1 MAEVKNDFLKSKM
14 NKDLDDRLVPKG
26 EYRHAQNI
34 SVAKSE
40 GQDVGALENILGN
53 DLVSNFNLI
62 ILPPEGLLKNV
73 AVEIIGHHMD
83 VKNDRIIVFMTNYVD
98 TSIDTLSNYAL
109 HYASCSIGVYD
120 LKTSISSIIVEGRF
134 LNFSKTQEIYNV
146 DLIDDLLFW
155 TDNRNQPRKINI
167 SQALADNSYYDIE
180 DTISVAKYYPHKT
193 IDLVEDRIS
202 QVDFWGSQY
211 GTGYVVANNVSTY
224 QSGGT
229 TYGTGLTINITSV
242 NGSGGITGFDVNS
255 VGSGYTVPPGVIP
268 PGQISNVPI
277 QVTNPTGIPSGTD
290 AILRVT
296 TTQTSTMQ
304 DVVSDKIANSL
315 TDNPYRQPYD
325 NTQDITWKGDPEYLK
340 ERFVK
345 FSYRFKF
352 DDGEYSLIAPFTQA
366 CFIPKQDGYFLEN
379 DDIKTYK
386 STEVDFMQNKVNNV
400 GLIINSPGLMRG
412 TIDSTGDEARLW
424 NYVIDSMKIKEVDIL
439 YKEAGQNVIK
449 IVDTITSDE
458 LSLNNTPYLKY
469 DYISSKP
476 WKTLPESEI
485 LRVYDQVPV
494 KAFTQEIAGNR
505 VIYGNFVDK
514 PTSPQHLNYSL
525 DTKTKSRIESIRYQ
539 NQNVKQ
545 NRTYQVGIVLSDRYG
560 RQSTV
565 VLSSLDKSNVDA
577 LIKGSTIFHKF
588 KADGFS
594 TINNTASGPVSDLF
608 TNSYLHTPHAFDGD
622 ALNITFWDII
632 SSVKS
637 NETGEPGLWGG
648 DQSEGTRF
656 GQEKYNPLGW
666 YSYKV
671 VVKQIEQD
679 YYNVYFPGIL
689 NGYIDG
695 DAEGTPATSDDPTC
709 HFVLHGDNINKI
721 PRDLTLV
728 GPNQKTFRSGRPSA
742 KDDPSYYQFTRGGK
756 KFAADP
762 KTEEGRRLLKE
773 RDRERDLNEGS
784 QITNA
789 SIKLSLR
796 LNNATGTNIS
806 ASDNTTNQAYPGT
819 NTDVVT
825 TIGTGKELG
834 LWDSSAEMPYNTANV
849 FYGFKNNPYVAKT
862 ITSDWANTGLI
873 GPHPDSGKFEFFVR
887 AGYDPIIGGLNYI
900 FGSKNILC
908 TIDTSAAP
916 ANSEQLGGA
925 GAGFRINI
933 DETDAGN
940 YGNPISNNF
949 PQGAIGNVTGMSIA
963 YPGTGWNILG
973 PDQASPFI
981 QGSPSIGIP
990 ATGEGIP
997 GQIRGAGNAS
1007 AKFILHYTKSSYVG
1021 DMVGISRND
1030 RTGAL
1035 AVYETEPLK
1044 SKLDI
1049 YWETSTSGLIDE
1061 LNTNI
1066 LENSPEI
1073 PISFG
1078 DFNSDPIISA
1088 GTEATIIG
1096 DTMTGNIFV
1105 LNSIGTTLT
1114 SGPNS
1119 FTLLSAID
1127 GYGNNRTNEFEIGT
1141 ASLPFVGVIPNAF
1154 RIKLNAIQICN
1165 WDHNKK
1171 ENFTFNIDVKVPNS
1185 TTAWDGLSFINKTL
1199 ILGPLPINNI
1209 EPSFVPDPPAS
1220 TSLSGS
1226 INGGLIHTFDAVNG
1240 SVVGGGLE
1248 TEDITFVLTDPSEVF
1263 YLDSSASI
1271 PGQVKLMNN
1280 SNGTATT
1287 YPITLQAFDGAGLST
1302 SFTANITLS

>member
-14 NKDLDDRLVPKG
+14 NKDLDDRLVPQG

-34 SVAKSE
+34 TVAKSE

-53 DLVSNFNLI
+53 DLISNFELI
-62 ILPPEGLLKNV
+62 IPEGLTSNE
-73 AVEIIGHHMD
+73 AVEIIGHYMD
-83 VKNDRIIVFMTNYVD
+83 VRNDRIIVFMTNYVD
-98 TSIDTLSNYAL
+98 ASIDTLSNYATA
-109 HYASCSIGVYD
+109 YASCSIGVYD
-120 LKTSISSIIVEGRF
+120 LKTLVSSVIVQGRF
-134 LNFSKTQEIYNV
+134 LNFSKTHEIYNV

-167 SQALADNSYYDIE
+167 SQALADNTYYDIE

-193 IDLVEDRIS
+193 IDLVENRVYK
-202 QVDFWGSQY
+202 VDLTSWTGNP

-224 QSGGT
+224 YNGI

-242 NGSGGITGFDVNS
+242 NGSGGITGFNVNNP
-255 VGSGYTVPPGVIP
+255 GSGYINND
-268 PGQISNVPI
+268 II
-277 QVTNPTGIPSGTD
+277 RVTNPTGVAAQLEVFTQ
-290 AILRVT
+290 
-296 TTQTSTMQ
+296 QTSTMQ
-304 DVVSDKIANSL
+304 DVVSDYVANTS

-366 CFIPKQDGYFLEN
+366 CFVPKQDGYFLEN
-379 DDIKTYK
+379 DDIKTSK
-386 STEVDFMQNKVNNV
+386 STEVDFMQNQINNV
-400 GLIINSPGLMRG
+400 GLIINSPGLMGGSINRSND
-412 TIDSTGDEARLW
+412 IARPW
-424 NYVIDSMKIKEVDIL
+424 SYAIDSMKIKEVDIL

-494 KAFTQEIAGNR
+494 KALTQEIAGNR

-525 DTKTKSRIESIRYQ
+525 DTKPKSRIESIRYQ

-565 VLSSLDKSNVDA
+565 ILSTLDKSNISDLV
-577 LIKGSTIFHKF
+577 KGSTIFHKF
-588 KADGFS
+588 KSTGFS
-594 TINNTASGPVSDLF
+594 TINNTASGAVSDLF
-608 TNSYLHTPHAFDGD
+608 TDTTALSSLFDGD

-632 SSVKS
+632 SSIKS
-637 NETGEPGLWGG
+637 SETGEPGLWGG
-648 DQSEGTRF
+648 DGYGSNPSGSF
-656 GQEKYNPLGW
+656 GQDKYNPLGW
-666 YSYKV
+666 YSYKI
-671 VVKQIEQD
+671 VVKQVEQD

-709 HFVLHGDNINKI
+709 HFVLHADNINKI

-728 GPNQKTFRSGRPSA
+728 SPNQQTFRSGRPSA
-742 KDDPSYYQFTRGGK
+742 KDDPSYYQFTRGGE

-762 KTEEGRRLLKE
+762 KTEEGRRLLKQ
-773 RDRERDLNEGS
+773 RDRDRDLNEGS

-789 SIKLSLR
+789 SVKLSLR
-796 LNNATGTNIS
+796 LNNAIGTNVDVL
-806 ASDNTTNQAYPGT
+806 DNTTHQAYPGT
-819 NTDVVT
+819 NTDIVT

-834 LWDSSAEMPYNTANV
+834 LWDASAEMPYNTANV
-849 FYGFKNNPYVAKT
+849 FYGFKNNPYIAKT
-862 ITSDWANTGLI
+862 TTSDWANTGLI
-873 GPHPDSGKFEFFVR
+873 GPHPDSGKFNFYVR
-887 AGYDPIIGGLNYI
+887 REASLLDGSTYMPGSLNI
-900 FGSKNILC
+900 NCELDL
-908 TIDTSAAP
+908 TNTSGTYP
-916 ANSEQLGGA
+916 FTPNSEQLGGA
-925 GAGFRINI
+925 GAGFQINI
-933 DETDAGN
+933 DEVDDQLPSDPT
-940 YGNPISNNF
+940 PI
-949 PQGAIGNVTGMSIA
+949 VTGEPTALSIA
-963 YPGTGWNILG
+963 YPGSGWNILG
-973 PDQASPFI
+973 PDQG
-981 QGSPSIGIP
+981 GSWTNPTAP
-990 ATGEGIP
+990 EGIL
-997 GQIRGAGNAS
+997 GIIRGAGS
-1007 AKFILHYTKSSYVG
+1007 ATAEFVLHYTKTSYVG
-1021 DMVGISRND
+1021 KMIGTPRNN

-1049 YWETSTSGLIDE
+1049 YWETSTSGLINE

-1073 PISFG
+1073 PIDIYG
-1078 DFNSDPIISA
+1078 ALGVNITDVGI
-1088 GTEATIIG
+1088 GTEETPIASPITKPMVIR
-1096 DTMTGNIFV
+1096 
-1105 LNSIGTTLT
+1105 NSIGTVL
-1114 SGPNS
+1114 SNDNNVY
-1119 FTLLSAID
+1119 TLLSVRD
-1127 GYGNNRTNEFEIGT
+1127 GYGNDRTSEFT
-1141 ASLPFVGVIPNAF
+1141 LQQGVVLFGITFSYMFKIN
-1154 RIKLNAIQICN
+1154 LSTVQVCN
-1165 WDHNKK
+1165 WDHSIR
-1171 ENFTFNIDVKVPNS
+1171 ENFTFNINVKVPNS

-1199 ILGPLPINNI
+1199 TLGPLPINNI
-1209 EPSFVPDPPAS
+1209 DPSFVLPPDPTIPL
-1220 TSLSGS
+1220 TGS
-1226 INGGLIHTFDAVNG
+1226 INGGLIDTFNAVNG
-1240 SVVGGGLE
+1240 SVIGGGLE
-1248 TEDITFVLTDPSEVF
+1248 TEDITFVLTDPSGVF
-1263 YLDSSASI
+1263 YLDSSANI

-1280 SNGTATT
+1280 INGIATT
-1287 YPITLQAFDGAGLST
+1287 YPITLQVFDGGGLSASYT
-1302 SFTANITLS
+1302 NTVVLS